1 MQSLIQSVQ
10 FSNTPIS
17 SMPHYHD
24 CHQLLFVTKGHAVIL
39 LNNRKFLL
47 SSGEILI
54 LSRFEQHSIQAAT
67 PDYERFI
74 LKIDPQLQDSDH
86 PRLFSLL
93 FNRPKNFDNVIAI
106 GADFERVS
114 NTFLQLIAERQNAR
128 VLNETMVD
136 LLLHQLM
143 IYIYRHVQL
152 DYPHYPSSTFSMVSS
167 AQSLLS
173 THYQTDF
180 TLQKI
185 ADTLSVSPS
194 LLSHSFK
201 EITGM
206 SVMRFLLSC
215 RIAEAKKQL
224 IETERPIGLIA
235 EQCGFSDFSNFCRFF
250 KRETGYT
257 PSQYIKT
264 FKQ

>member
-1 MQSLIQSVQ
+1 MQSFIQSVQ
-10 FSNTPIS
+10 FSSTPINGS
-17 SMPHYHD
+17 PHYHD
-24 CHQLLFVTKGHAVIL
+24 CHQLLFVTKGQADIL

-54 LSRFEQHSIQAAT
+54 LSRFEQHSIRSAT

-74 LKIDPQLQDSDH
+74 LKIEPQMQSSDH

-93 FNRPKNFDNVIAI
+93 LNRPKNFNNVIAV
-106 GADFERVS
+106 GADFELVRGI
-114 NTFLQLIAERQNAR
+114 FQLLIAERQNAR
-128 VLNETMVD
+128 VLNETMTD

-152 DYPHYPSSTFSMVSS
+152 DYSRYPSSTFSMVSS
-167 AQSLLS
+167 VQSLLS

-185 ADTLSVSPS
+185 ADALSVSPS

-215 RIAEAKKQL
+215 RITEAKKQL

-264 FKQ
+264 YKQ